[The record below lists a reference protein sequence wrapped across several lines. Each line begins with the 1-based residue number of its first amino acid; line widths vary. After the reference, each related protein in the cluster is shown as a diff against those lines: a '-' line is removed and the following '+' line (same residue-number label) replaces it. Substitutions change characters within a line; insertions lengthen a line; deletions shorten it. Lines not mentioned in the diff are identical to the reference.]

1 MADSRKQNN
10 YTGITAYAV
19 FSYIRSRKAHGQKW
33 KRDDWKS
40 RAKEFEVADY
50 F

>member
-1 MADSRKQNN
+1 MLCSATSGQE
-10 YTGITAYAV
+10 
-19 FSYIRSRKAHGQKW
+19 KAHGQNW